1 MDLCDKMIIMIKF
14 EDSIDHYILYCKAM
28 GLDRDM
34 FEPIEDCEEI
44 TGVLS
49 QELAH
54 LQREFGSWNL

>member
-34 FEPIEDCEEI
+34 FEPIEDY
-44 TGVLS
+44 
-49 QELAH
+49 
-54 LQREFGSWNL
+54 